1 MSDFAETAAQAQA
14 ACAALI
20 EMGNAI
26 RATSAGLEALRYEYY
41 RLMATAQT
49 WVLVRREGETG
60 TPVTTG
66 QWAALVDEMQRKNA
80 VLTGEELA
88 AGIWYELRSNVGGS
102 GWVEN
107 V

>member
-14 ACAALI
+14 AGAALI
-20 EMGNAI
+20 EMGNAT
-26 RATSAGLEALRYEYY
+26 RATSAGLEALRDEYY
-41 RLMATAQT
+41 RLMAGAQT

-66 QWAALVDEMQRKNA
+66 QWAALVDEMRRKNA
-80 VLTGEELA
+80 MLTDEELA
-88 AGIWYELRSNVGGS
+88 AGIWYELQSPS
-102 GWVEN
+102 VEETES

>member
-1 MSDFAETAAQAQA
+1 MSDFAETAAQAQEA
-14 ACAALI
+14 GAALI
-20 EMGNAI
+20 EMGNAT
-26 RATSAGLEALRYEYY
+26 RATSAGLEALRDEYY
-41 RLMATAQT
+41 RLMAAAQT

-80 VLTGEELA
+80 VLTDEELA
-88 AGIWYELRSNVGGS
+88 AGIWYELQSPS
-102 GWVEN
+102 VEETES